1 MLCAMMQTAF
11 AESVDQ
17 LVDGKFVNFE
27 KYIESLNN
35 FSVVDYT
42 GNSAGSCKTLQ
53 QYKNTCVNGDN
64 NTRRYISNSVLSQ
77 AFEYARSKKA
87 VGVYL
92 PPGVWN
98 FNGSV
103 IVPHGMT
110 LKGSYDRPHNVTKN
124 DLYVDNT
131 SVNWNNDN
139 GTWDW
144 KTERVNWNKTHGTN
158 IACYAGWG
166 YDPNGP
172 DNDANNCIVLQG
184 TATLDGV
191 NVYYPQ
197 QEKPL
202 ASKNFNPVKYPWT
215 IACRNGVGWSSS
227 DDGFQYIARCAIM
240 NTTLVNSYAGI
251 DLSGAVDHHIRDVNM
266 TAFYKGFFVGG
277 ITSQGSIEG
286 VNIHH
291 QFSAYYYRLELF
303 SMGQVGYGAF
313 EGMSNSDI
321 DRLNQRIR
329 NVHRAYDRME
339 NYIFDHLIGMELGW
353 IDWGWISNVFI
364 FKAAT
369 GFYFTRTSDNFKSQ
383 NESCRNN
390 QNCTMFRNL
399 ASLDIQ
405 NSGCDL
411 CKYALNVQEVNSG
424 IGVNFSNC
432 NLLGGITISDYNY
445 GTLRMTNSY
454 LGFNAAAP
462 GYTTKSGIRYY
473 PTSHVKV
480 GKHTTLQISNS
491 EIHDFL
497 EDAEGKWCGNTFDVQ
512 ERGRLLVDNS
522 TFVWSNTS
530 NFNTN
535 AANGMP
541 APQHLK
547 LARYSITSLSNSLF
561 RGTSLHKEVNSQA
574 NYHENRINVFDDTPY
589 NPVDR

>member
-11 AESVDQ
+11 AESANQ
-17 LVDGKFVNFE
+17 LVDGKYVNFE

-35 FSVVDYT
+35 FSVVDYA
-42 GNSAGSCKTLQ
+42 GNVGSCRTLQ
-53 QYKNTCVNGDN
+53 QYKSNCVNGDN
-64 NTRRYISNSVLSQ
+64 DTRRYIPNSVLSQ

-98 FNGSV
+98 FNNSI

-110 LKGSYDRPHNVTKN
+110 LKGSYDRPHNVTKD
-124 DLYVDNT
+124 DL
-131 SVNWNNDN
+131 SVENSKMNWSNNN
-139 GTWDW
+139 AKWDW
-144 KTERVNWNKTHGTN
+144 KTETVSWERTHGTN
-158 IACYAGWG
+158 IACFAGWG

-197 QEKPL
+197 QEKPVP
-202 ASKNFNPVKYPWT
+202 SKSFSPVKYPWT
-215 IACRNGVGWSSS
+215 IACRNGG
-227 DDGFQYIARCAIM
+227 DFQYIARCAIM

-291 QFSAYYYRLELF
+291 QFSAYYYGMQNFTLPEGNLEH
-303 SMGQVGYGAF
+303 QNV
-313 EGMSNSDI
+313 E
-321 DRLNQRIR
+321 IR
-329 NVHRAYDRME
+329 NAKKAYNYME
-339 NYIFDHLIGMELGW
+339 NYIFNHLIGMELGW

-369 GFYFTRTSDNFKSQ
+369 GFYFTRTSDNVKSR
-383 NESCRNN
+383 NESCRNDD
-390 QNCTMFRNL
+390 NCTMSRNL

-432 NLLGGITISDYNY
+432 NLIGAITISDYNY

-462 GYTTKSGIRYY
+462 GYNTREGIRYY
-473 PTSHVKV
+473 TTSHVTV

-491 EIHDFL
+491 EILDFL
-497 EDAEGKWCGNTFDVQ
+497 DDQEGKWCGNTFDVHA
-512 ERGRLLVDNS
+512 RGRLLVDNS
-522 TFVWSNTS
+522 IFVWSDIDRF
-530 NFNTN
+530 NF
-535 AANGMP
+535 ADNGMP
-541 APQHLK
+541 SPLHVSYGQ
-547 LARYSITSLSNSLF
+547 YSIVSLSNNLF
-561 RGTSLHKEVNSQA
+561 RGYPLRKDGNL
-574 NYHENRINVFDDTPY
+574 NFYKDGINVFDDTPY

>member
-11 AESVDQ
+11 AESANQ
-17 LVDGKFVNFE
+17 LVDGKYVNFE

-42 GNSAGSCKTLQ
+42 GNSAGSCRTLQ
-53 QYKNTCVNGDN
+53 QYKDNCVNGDN
-64 NTRRYISNSVLSQ
+64 NSRRYISNGDLYN
-77 AFEYARSKKA
+77 AFEYARSIKA

-98 FNGSV
+98 FNNTI

-110 LKGSYDRPHNVTKN
+110 LKGSYDRPHNVTKD
-124 DLYVDNT
+124 DL
-131 SVNWNNDN
+131 SVENSKMNWSNDN
-139 GTWDW
+139 AKWDW
-144 KTERVNWNKTHGTN
+144 KTETVSWERTHGTN
-158 IACYAGWG
+158 IACFAGWG

-172 DNDANNCIVLQG
+172 DNDANNCILLQG

-197 QEKPL
+197 QEKPVP
-202 ASKNFNPVKYPWT
+202 SKSFSPVKYPWT
-215 IACRNGVGWSSS
+215 IACRNGG
-227 DDGFQYIARCAIM
+227 DFQYIARCAIM

-291 QFSAYYYRLELF
+291 QFSAYYYGLQYFTMPEGNLEH
-303 SMGQVGYGAF
+303 QNR
-313 EGMSNSDI
+313 E
-321 DRLNQRIR
+321 IR
-329 NVHRAYDRME
+329 NAKKAYNYME
-339 NYIFDHLIGMELGW
+339 NYIFNHLIGMELGW

-383 NESCRNN
+383 NESCRNDE
-390 QNCTMFRNL
+390 NCTMARRL
-399 ASLDIQ
+399 SSLDIQ

-424 IGVNFSNC
+424 VGVNFTNC
-432 NLLGGITISDYNY
+432 NLIGGITISDFNY

-454 LGFNAAAP
+454 LGFNAAVS
-462 GYTTKSGIRYY
+462 GYTVKNGTRFYAH
-473 PTSHVKV
+473 SHVTV
-480 GKHTTLQISNS
+480 GEHTTLQISNS
-491 EIHDFL
+491 EILDFL
-497 EDAEGKWCGNTFDVQ
+497 EDAEGKWCGSTFIVHA
-512 ERGRLLVDNS
+512 RGRLLVDNS
-522 TFVWSNTS
+522 IFAWPDIDRF
-530 NFNTN
+530 NFAN
-535 AANGMP
+535 NGMP
-541 APQHLK
+541 SPNHLS
-547 LARYSITSLSNSLF
+547 LGQYSIVSLSNNLF
-561 RGTSLHKEVNSQA
+561 RGSSLVKEGDDIA
-574 NYHENRINVFDDTPY
+574 NFYENGINVFDDTPY

>member
-1 MLCAMMQTAF
+1 MQTAF
-11 AESVDQ
+11 AESANQ
-17 LVDGKFVNFE
+17 LVDGKYVNFE

-35 FSVVDYT
+35 FSVVDYA
-42 GNSAGSCKTLQ
+42 GNVGSCRTLQ
-53 QYKNTCVNGDN
+53 QYKSNCVNGDN
-64 NTRRYISNSVLSQ
+64 DTRRYIPNSVLSQ

-98 FNGSV
+98 FNNSI

-110 LKGSYDRPHNVTKN
+110 LKGSYDRPHNVTKD
-124 DLYVDNT
+124 DL
-131 SVNWNNDN
+131 SVENSKMNWSNNN
-139 GTWDW
+139 AKWDW
-144 KTERVNWNKTHGTN
+144 KTETVSWERTHGTN
-158 IACYAGWG
+158 IACFAGWG

-197 QEKPL
+197 QEKPVP
-202 ASKNFNPVKYPWT
+202 SKSFSPVKYPWT
-215 IACRNGVGWSSS
+215 IACRNGG
-227 DDGFQYIARCAIM
+227 DFQYIARCAIM

-291 QFSAYYYRLELF
+291 QFSAYYYGMQNFTLPEGNLEH
-303 SMGQVGYGAF
+303 QNV
-313 EGMSNSDI
+313 E
-321 DRLNQRIR
+321 IR
-329 NVHRAYDRME
+329 NAKKAYNYME
-339 NYIFDHLIGMELGW
+339 NYIFNHLIGMELGW

-369 GFYFTRTSDNFKSQ
+369 GFYFTRTSDNVKSR
-383 NESCRNN
+383 NESCRNDD
-390 QNCTMFRNL
+390 NCTMSRNL

-432 NLLGGITISDYNY
+432 NLIGAITISDYNY

-462 GYTTKSGIRYY
+462 GYNTREGIRYY
-473 PTSHVKV
+473 TTSHVTV

-491 EIHDFL
+491 EILDFL
-497 EDAEGKWCGNTFDVQ
+497 DDQEGKWCGNTFDVHA
-512 ERGRLLVDNS
+512 RGRLLVDNS
-522 TFVWSNTS
+522 IFVWSDIDRF
-530 NFNTN
+530 NF
-535 AANGMP
+535 ADNGMP
-541 APQHLK
+541 SPLHVSYGQ
-547 LARYSITSLSNSLF
+547 YSIVSLSNNLF
-561 RGTSLHKEVNSQA
+561 RGYPLRKDGNL
-574 NYHENRINVFDDTPY
+574 NFYKDGINVFDDTPY